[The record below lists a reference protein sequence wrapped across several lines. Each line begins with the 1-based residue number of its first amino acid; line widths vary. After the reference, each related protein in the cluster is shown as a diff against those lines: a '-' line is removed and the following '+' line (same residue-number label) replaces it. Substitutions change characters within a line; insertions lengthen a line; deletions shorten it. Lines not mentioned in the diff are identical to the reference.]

1 MVLRQLI
8 QQLSFGTEAVKS
20 RSKTHIYKGAEKH
33 LMFAMLLLVAS
44 LFFIVA
50 GCVIWY
56 WAATRYSRR
65 RAGEIGRWLQTALA
79 GQGQV
84 TAVRRVSASRLRVP
98 VRLTHSVFRQAIV
111 IIDMIPYELPFHWL
125 LSKIKGQSETLTFQ
139 ADLDLPPAFALH
151 VQNFRWYARS
161 SRRNPPAAN
170 GWTFEQAGPV
180 VISTRSE
187 WQKEIFSTMTSLA
200 RGNTHDFLSIDFQ
213 RRSPHFSVTLPLE
226 AISPESPV
234 RSCVFESMKELASNS
249 SASLF

>member
-1 MVLRQLI
+1 
-8 QQLSFGTEAVKS
+8 
-20 RSKTHIYKGAEKH
+20 
-33 LMFAMLLLVAS
+33 MFAMVLLVAS
-44 LFFIVA
+44 IILTVA
-50 GCVIWY
+50 GCVTWY
-56 WAATRYSRR
+56 LIATRYSRR
-65 RAGEIGRWLQTALA
+65 RAGEIGRWIQTALA

-84 TAVRRVSASRLRVP
+84 TAVRRISSSRLRVP
-98 VRLTHSVFRQAIV
+98 IRLSHGVFRQAIV
-111 IIDMIPYELPFHWL
+111 LVDMIPYELPFHWIA
-125 LSKIKGQSETLTFQ
+125 SKLKGQSETLTFQ

-161 SRRNPPAAN
+161 SRKSPRSAN
-170 GWTFEQAGPV
+170 GWTFEQAEPV
-180 VISTRSE
+180 VISTRAD

-226 AISPESPV
+226 AISPDSPV